1 MQWSA
6 KMSLVTM
13 LPELHT
19 VLGLLEGGFHDI
31 RVLVVG
37 DLMLD
42 RYIVGDVDRISPEAP
57 VPVLRHAHR
66 YERAGGAANVA
77 MNLAGLGCQPFLA
90 GFWGADAEQRE
101 LAAALEAARIDTA
114 GVVTSSLPTISK
126 TRIVG
131 RTQQLL
137 RLDIESRERFSGEDL
152 ERLQERVNGLLEK
165 VHAVV
170 LSDYAKGALTYELC
184 AATIRAARRLD
195 VPVFVDPKT
204 SDLSKYSGATMVC
217 PNLHELSLA
226 AGLQLD
232 TKNQQ
237 NLDELLAAGEHQ
249 RYEHSFDYLTVT
261 MSERGIR
268 VLSAAGSFHSPA
280 RAREVFD
287 VSGAGDTVIA
297 TLAASMAAGLKV
309 ETATDLANLAAGVVV
324 GKVGTA
330 PIAHHELI
338 SLLTPSTK
346 LAATEK
352 ILDRQHLAARIADW
366 RASGETIVFTNGCFD
381 LLHVGHITLLE
392 DCRRFGSKLVL
403 GLNSDASVQRLKGPT
418 RPIVGE
424 RERARV
430 MAALAAV
437 DAVVLFTEDT
447 PLELIREIRP
457 DVLVKG
463 GDYTVQTVVG
473 HEDVLAAG
481 GRVEI
486 VPTVEGFSTT
496 NIVRKLTAQP
506 TDTQTLIARAYSAF
520 NRRDIDG
527 VLALMTED
535 VDWPRASESGRA
547 VGKEEVRA
555 YWTRQWS
562 EINPHVDPVEI
573 TDRPSGAT
581 VKVHQL
587 VKDLNGTVLLDTEVW
602 HVYTFTNGLIQR
614 MDIHETEPA

>member
-1 MQWSA
+1 
-6 KMSLVTM
+6 M
-13 LPELHT
+13 LPELHK

-42 RYIVGDVDRISPEAP
+42 RYILGEVDRISPEAP
-57 VPVLRHAHR
+57 VPILRHAHR
-66 YERAGGAANVA
+66 YQRPGGAANVA
-77 MNLAGLGCQPFLA
+77 MNLAGLGCQALLA
-90 GFWGADAEQRE
+90 GLWGNDTEQRE
-101 LAAALEAARIDTA
+101 LAAALEAAHIDTA

-137 RLDIESRERFSGEDL
+137 RLDIESREPHSAQDIEYLRD
-152 ERLQERVNGLLEK
+152 RVLALVEK
-165 VHAVV
+165 VHAVI

-184 AATIRAARRLD
+184 ATTIRAARRCEIPIL
-195 VPVFVDPKT
+195 VDPKT

-217 PNLHELSLA
+217 PNLNELSQA
-226 AGLQLD
+226 TGVS
-232 TKNQQ
+232 THH
-237 NLDELLAAGEHQ
+237 LDELLAAAERQRAEHD
-249 RYEHSFDYLTVT
+249 FDYLTAT

-309 ETATDLANLAAGVVV
+309 ETAADLANLAAGIVV

-338 SLLTPSTK
+338 SALTPSSP
-346 LAATEK
+346 LSGTEK

-381 LLHVGHITLLE
+381 LLHVGHISLLE
-392 DCRRFGSKLVL
+392 DCRKFGTKLVL
-403 GLNSDASVQRLKGPT
+403 GLNSDASVCRLKGPT
-418 RPIVGE
+418 RPIVAE
-424 RERARV
+424 NERARV

-437 DAVVLFTEDT
+437 DAVVLFAEDT

-463 GDYTVQTVVG
+463 GDYTIETVVG

-481 GRVEI
+481 GRVAI

-496 NIVRKLTAQP
+496 NIVRKLTNQ
-506 TDTQTLIARAYSAF
+506 
-520 NRRDIDG
+520 
-527 VLALMTED
+527 
-535 VDWPRASESGRA
+535 
-547 VGKEEVRA
+547 
-555 YWTRQWS
+555 
-562 EINPHVDPVEI
+562 DPI
-573 TDRPSGAT
+573 G
-581 VKVHQL
+581 
-587 VKDLNGTVLLDTEVW
+587 
-602 HVYTFTNGLIQR
+602 
-614 MDIHETEPA
+614 